1 MSMRKVYRL
10 IDRSLILATEIDFT
24 KNTVT
29 VSNPLSV
36 TQMMNP
42 KTGQAE
48 MVLIPLDMIFSE
60 AIEGEN
66 HVTFKTDHIMYVKS
80 MASFPAYEQ
89 NYIAHTT
96 GIEPVK
102 RSGIIS

>member
-1 MSMRKVYRL
+1 MLKKVYKL
-10 IDRSLILATEIDFT
+10 IDRSLILATEIDST
-24 KNTVT
+24 KHTVT

-48 MVLIPLDMIFSE
+48 IVLIPMDMIFSE
-60 AIEGEN
+60 VLEGEN
-66 HVTFKTDHIMYVKS
+66 HVTFKTDHIMYDKPMS
-80 MASFPAYEQ
+80 FFPAYEQ
-89 NYIAHTT
+89 NYVAQTT